1 MRANQGQA
9 EKSLLVNREIHHLV
23 EVITQACGEID
34 EASIDSDGSVTFRR
48 EVFYR
53 HPQGVERFRQA
64 VLKALVAHEVLH
76 TEITSGEA
84 WQPFTDAPNLTGRS
98 YWFIKLWLV

>member
-48 EVFYR
+48 EIFYR

-98 YWFIKLWLV
+98 YLFIKLWLA

>member
-1 MRANQGQA
+1 MQADQGQA
-9 EKSLLVNREIHHLV
+9 EKSLLANREIHHFV
-23 EVITQACGEID
+23 EVITQSCGEID

-48 EVFYR
+48 EIFYR

-64 VLKALVAHEVLH
+64 VLKALTAHEVLH
-76 TEITSGEA
+76 AEISSGEA

-98 YWFIKLWLV
+98 YWFIKLWLA

>member
-9 EKSLLVNREIHHLV
+9 EKSLPVNRETHHLV
-23 EVITQACGEID
+23 ELIAQSCGEID
-34 EASIDSDGSVTFRR
+34 EASIDTDGSVTFRR
-48 EVFYR
+48 EIFYR

-64 VLKALVAHEVLH
+64 VLKTLKTHEVLH
-76 TEITSGEA
+76 AEISSGEA

-98 YWFIKLWLV
+98 YWFIKLWLA